1 MKKHEYKL
9 FLIIKNDH
17 ISDFEIY
24 DNFCEFILNN
34 KYGTYEIIKNSY
46 SISQEEYE
54 KIKINHELF
63 KKLKIKTTDLNLL
76 KISSI
81 EHLLI

>member
-9 FLIIKNDH
+9 FLIIKNDQ
-17 ISDFEIY
+17 IVDFEIY

-46 SISQEEYE
+46 SISEEEYE
-54 KIKINHELF
+54 KIKINHELI
-63 KKLKIKTTDLNLL
+63 KKLKIKTTDFNLL
-76 KISSI
+76 KTSSL